1 MDPPVSNMGLYAV
14 DPKLNILDP
23 NNTTSG
29 LGGALVANMDEN
41 WAGGTGVVVPQTDT
55 NTADFTGNY
64 SLGWQD
70 IWENIPNGV
79 IIAGGEFDIVG
90 PGTVTTGSDTAGAT
104 PTPEFVV
111 GSTSAE
117 LSDPMGAFNN
127 GISALYSSA
136 TISAPLQA
144 DTVNAGRYTL
154 DYNQQSTMTSI
165 TPANG
170 SNSQYYGIVA
180 YQASGSLLF
189 WSDQDTDSIS
199 LGVLEAPG
207 SLSGLPTTKSRKV
220 VPHPNVQAKKK

>member
-1 MDPPVSNMGLYAV
+1 
-14 DPKLNILDP
+14 
-23 NNTTSG
+23 
-29 LGGALVANMDEN
+29 
-41 WAGGTGVVVPQTDT
+41 
-55 NTADFTGNY
+55 
-64 SLGWQD
+64 
-70 IWENIPNGV
+70 
-79 IIAGGEFDIVG
+79 
-90 PGTVTTGSDTAGAT
+90 
-104 PTPEFVV
+104 
-111 GSTSAE
+111 
-117 LSDPMGAFNN
+117 MGAFNN